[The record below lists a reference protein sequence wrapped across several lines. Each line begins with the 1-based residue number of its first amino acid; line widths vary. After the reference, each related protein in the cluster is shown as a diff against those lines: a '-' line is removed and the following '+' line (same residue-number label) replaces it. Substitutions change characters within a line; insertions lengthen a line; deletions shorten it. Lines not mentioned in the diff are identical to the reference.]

1 MNLDRWNGVVLY
13 RCETRSL
20 AVWEGHRLRMR
31 ENRDM
36 KKIYGLKEE
45 VRDGL
50 DIIMIRNFTI
60 GML

>member
-1 MNLDRWNGVVLY
+1 VVLY